1 MSLQAR
7 ELTQVW
13 AMTALHTVDH
23 MSKLLAGIA
32 AGMDEYTVG
41 LQLGFL
47 YTAIS
52 STRTPWSSLG
62 SGELCSR
69 GDGAVP

>member
-7 ELTQVW
+7 ELIQVW

-23 MSKLLAGIA
+23 MSKVLAGIV
-32 AGMDEYTVG
+32 AGMDKYTVD

-52 STRTPWSSLG
+52 STRTSWSSLG